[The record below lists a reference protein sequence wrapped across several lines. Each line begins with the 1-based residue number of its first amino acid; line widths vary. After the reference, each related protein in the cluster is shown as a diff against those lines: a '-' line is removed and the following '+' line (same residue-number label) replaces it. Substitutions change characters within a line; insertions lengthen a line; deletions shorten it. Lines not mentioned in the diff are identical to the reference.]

1 MSWIAANTFD
11 ETISVPQKYHH
22 AYLFTFRYLEVTSPE
37 SPLQQTLK
45 LGEDA
50 ISKVYIGYLATRLN
64 SFDLASLNSSS
75 ENNSSASVHENQNY
89 NQHEDTYVLEKWK
102 FKLSSQ
108 NSTVGQ
114 KQEAAYSN
122 DGEKRSRVVSESA
135 KDKER
140 AVTEIVDIV
149 RSSRA
154 SLLTILERLPV
165 RDEVNKLYSFVTEY
179 NWVKINV
186 NSDTNVGHTLVA
198 HLVEP
203 LTCKLRGGCRFDT
216 GLRWMTG
223 HMY

>member
-11 ETISVPQKYHH
+11 EIISVPPKYDN

-75 ENNSSASVHENQNY
+75 ENNSGASVQKNQNY
-89 NQHEDTYVLEKWK
+89 NQHEDTSVLEKWK
-102 FKLSSQ
+102 FKLSPQ

-114 KQEAAYSN
+114 KQEAAYIN
-122 DGEKRSRVVSESA
+122 DEEKRSRVGSEIA
-135 KDKER
+135 EDR
-140 AVTEIVDIV
+140 DRVVTEIVDVV

-165 RDEVNKLYSFVTEY
+165 RDEVNKIIILCHRV
-179 NWVKINV
+179 
-186 NSDTNVGHTLVA
+186 
-198 HLVEP
+198 
-203 LTCKLRGGCRFDT
+203 
-216 GLRWMTG
+216 
-223 HMY
+223 